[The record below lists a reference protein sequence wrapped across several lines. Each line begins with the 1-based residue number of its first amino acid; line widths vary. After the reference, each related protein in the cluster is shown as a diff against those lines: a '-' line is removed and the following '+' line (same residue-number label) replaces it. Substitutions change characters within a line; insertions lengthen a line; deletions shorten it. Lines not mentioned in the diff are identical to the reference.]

1 MVDIEDIR
9 QMPTEG
15 KQENM
20 NDSSDIKMGT
30 AMIKGIVYG
39 ENNHINMYIAGLFL
53 VGKYIK

>member
-15 KQENM
+15 KEENM

-39 ENNHINMYIAGLFL
+39 ENNRINMYIAGLFL